1 MVGKF
6 SNGTFNEPERR
17 RAIVSDAPASN
28 FQRNGV
34 AYGGKKLAKMRGKS
48 DKKLQKGYKTV
59 TKVYKMV
66 IDCEIFNNGGGVVQ
80 VAQFREKN
88 FLLIYAIFYLTIFR
102 IYDIMEVWAAP
113 GVEEALKARMSF
125 ITRATC

>member
-1 MVGKF
+1 MVKF

-34 AYGGKKLAKMRGKS
+34 AYGEKFQLKTRGKGN
-48 DKKLQKGYKTV
+48 KKLQKGYKMV
-59 TKVYKMV
+59 TKVYKTV
-66 IDCEIFNNGGGVVQ
+66 TDCEIFNNGEGVVQ

-88 FLLIYAIFYLTIFR
+88 FLLICAIFRLTIFR
-102 IYDIMEVWAAP
+102 IYDIIEVWAAP
-113 GVEEALKARMSF
+113 GVEGALKARMSF